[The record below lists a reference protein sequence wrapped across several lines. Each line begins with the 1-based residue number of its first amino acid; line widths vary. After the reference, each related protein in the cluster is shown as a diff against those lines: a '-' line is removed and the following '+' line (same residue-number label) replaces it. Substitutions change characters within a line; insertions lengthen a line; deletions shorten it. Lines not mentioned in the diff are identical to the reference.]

1 MRTKRVRNWQAQPT
15 ETPMA
20 CAVCSSDNPNSSGNT
35 TACACLN
42 SSTVLAFAKV
52 TLATSSNSL
61 PLALLPISTPR
72 WLRCGYYF
80 IDDLE
85 MERVGPNTMLP
96 CFNRSVELLY
106 SRAPQ
111 ANGIPANP
119 LIINIVKFMAWNMH

>member
-35 TACACLN
+35 TACACLS

-80 IDDLE
+80 IYDLE
-85 MERVGPNTMLP
+85 MELHPQVCAHAGRTQKSRQKGGSS
-96 CFNRSVELLY
+96 NREVNQRFENCLRR
-106 SRAPQ
+106 RA
-111 ANGIPANP
+111 
-119 LIINIVKFMAWNMH
+119 L